1 MKERISGVEDSIKE
15 IGTSIKENIK
25 FKSFLTQNTQ
35 EIWYTM
41 KIPNLRII
49 GIEGREESQLRVCE
63 NIYNK
68 IKKGMPIKAKIYRT
82 PNTLE

>member
-1 MKERISGVEDSIKE
+1 
-15 IGTSIKENIK
+15 
-25 FKSFLTQNTQ
+25 
-35 EIWYTM
+35 M